1 MHLIIAFV
9 SVAIAS
15 LAAGYGFRGLIHKE
29 ITTESAASKTDL
41 SSFAARIER
50 SAYSAE
56 QTVKTELLKI
66 AGDIR
71 KKI

>member
-1 MHLIIAFV
+1 MHLIFAFV
-9 SVAIAS
+9 LVAIAGI
-15 LAAGYGFRGLIHKE
+15 AVGYGFRGFFHKQ
-29 ITTESAASKTDL
+29 ITAESAASKTDL

-50 SAYSAE
+50 SAFSAE
-56 QTVKTELLKI
+56 QAVKTELLKI